1 MKSFLISDN
10 VDTFLALKL
19 AGIEGIYIKNVNEVG
34 KEYKKALARDYGI
47 IFITEKIYQA
57 IKEEVIARKT
67 SSKLPLITIIP
78 DRFGFADNKGKIT
91 NYIKESIGF

>member
-19 AGIEGIYIKNVNEVG
+19 AGIEGIYIKNVNEVE
-34 KEYKKALARDYGI
+34 KEYKKTGRDYGI

-57 IKEEVIARKT
+57 IKEEVIARK
-67 SSKLPLITIIP
+67 SYQSTI
-78 DRFGFADNKGKIT
+78 NNNHT
-91 NYIKESIGF
+91 